1 MQSDAYQKNWQYGGG
16 GNVEIYNTNIEPI
29 IDKISNDKKSNTYFY
44 DDKYSSKIIGES
56 RNTYFINEDGKTFDK
71 YNPAYVNFTTHLTEW
86 NNKLQQ

>member
-1 MQSDAYQKNWQYGGG
+1 MCRLVKPLCLIFFGNSDSSGDCGY
-16 GNVEIYNTNIEPI
+16 
-29 IDKISNDKKSNTYFY
+29 DFY

-56 RNTYFINEDGKTFDK
+56 RNTYFINEDGTTFDK